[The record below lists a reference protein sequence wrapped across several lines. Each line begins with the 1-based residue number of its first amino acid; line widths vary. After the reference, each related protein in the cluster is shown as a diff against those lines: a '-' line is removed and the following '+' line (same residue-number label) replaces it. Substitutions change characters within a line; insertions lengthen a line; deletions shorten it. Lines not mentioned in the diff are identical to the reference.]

1 MFPDEYLRHV
11 NEKHTHY
18 TIEMRHPDG
27 IMLCQG
33 DMHPRVYH
41 HGSRDMASL
50 YIGPETDIVEHYAD
64 NGLEIGLDL
73 LSEKGSRYPLQ
84 VGQVCTI
91 CKTAATRAL
100 PSQYHPGYLPIFR
113 N

>member
-27 IMLCQG
+27 LMLCQG

-41 HGSRDMASL
+41 HSHRDLASL
-50 YIGPETDIVEHYAD
+50 YIGPETDIVEHYND
-64 NGLEIGLDL
+64 YGLEVELEL
-73 LSEKGSRYPLQ
+73 FTEKNSKYPLQ
-84 VGQVCTI
+84 VGQV
-91 CKTAATRAL
+91 R
-100 PSQYHPGYLPIFR
+100 
-113 N
+113 